1 MVLTVTTTFEAPAL
15 VRPIKL
21 REERDNEDVP
31 LRTGCRVWS
40 CARLLSRRLVNAESP
55 RINGV
60 DVLELGAGVGAV
72 GLVCASLGARSV
84 TLTDRDEAALALMH
98 TNVRLNGHYDATAV
112 SACEVSVQ
120 RLDWGDVGTYVHPPN
135 AFDFVVAADVLYL
148 PEHCEALPDAAAAH
162 LKPGG
167 RLVVACGLRR
177 AGLMDALV
185 AALERK
191 GLKPE
196 VDGDALSLE
205 SDDADETTAL
215 TAKEHEHDG
224 AQIARAGGY
233 VLVTCDAPEDW
244 TPPPPREPE
253 EAFAVLERAA
263 LNDSAPI
270 AEPKKGVS
278 FAAEPGAVPK
288 AASARSRVDAEDD
301 AASLSEVGSDAASAM
316 GDFLDELAELEVEAD
331 DASGV
336 SKMETVARERFSGD
350 DDDDD
355 DDEGEAEAF
364 PPFRVRVSDTERLA
378 GAPSEATVR
387 AAADSL
393 RRNGFVVLDAPTD
406 SRGGAGD
413 GLVRGETLRSAETS
427 TDLYLRRLTDRARC
441 LGIDPETDIF
451 RFSEICARARGGRRF
466 DLTARMSLFRSED
479 GSATRVPP
487 LKGPEEARASALR
500 AATSW
505 HAVRE
510 ATDAWISPV
519 LERSGLL
526 LDPIAAPATKTND
539 AEGATRTE
547 GKEAKRSAG
556 VATATGCV
564 VSLPRAPA
572 QHFHADGRAR
582 GIANAFVPLV
592 DVSAEMGP
600 TRFRRGSHAWDH
612 DDPYPD
618 RRARRLAAAAEEV
631 APPLARGSVLLY
643 DYRVM
648 HAGGAN
654 ASGVPRPLVYV
665 MRSRVGLEDTWN
677 FPDTSIWDEEERGR
691 Q

>member
-1 MVLTVTTTFEAPAL
+1 MVLTVTTTLEAPAL
-15 VRPIKL
+15 ARPIKL
-21 REERDNEDVP
+21 REERDNEGVP

-40 CARLLSRRLVNAESP
+40 CARLLSRRLVGAESLHI
-55 RINGV
+55 RGV

-84 TLTDRDEAALALMH
+84 TLTDRDEAALSLMH

-112 SACEVSVQ
+112 SACEVSVE

-148 PEHCEALPDAAAAH
+148 PEHCEALPDAVAAH

-177 AGLMDALV
+177 AGLMETLV

-205 SDDADETTAL
+205 SDDVDETTAL

-244 TPPPPREPE
+244 TPPPPPEPEPE
-253 EAFAVLERAA
+253 ETFADAERAA
-263 LNDSAPI
+263 PSQI
-270 AEPKKGVS
+270 ADPKKKGVS
-278 FAAEPGAVPK
+278 FPARLEPGGVPD
-288 AASARSRVDAEDD
+288 AASARSPVDAEHD
-301 AASLSEVGSDAASAM
+301 ASSLSEVGSDAASAM
-316 GDFLDELAELEVEAD
+316 GDFLDDLAELEVRAD

-336 SKMETVARERFSGD
+336 SKTGTVARERWRDDD

-355 DDEGEAEAF
+355 DDEETEPF
-364 PPFRVRVSDTERLA
+364 PPFRVRVSEPERVA

-393 RRNGFVVLDAPTD
+393 IRNGFVVLDPPAD

-413 GLVRGETLRSAETS
+413 GLVRGETLRFAETA

-466 DLTARMSLFRSED
+466 DVTAQTALSGSEE

-539 AEGATRTE
+539 AEGATQTE
-547 GKEAKRSAG
+547 GKETKRSAG

-654 ASGVPRPLVYV
+654 ASAAPRPLAYV

-677 FPDTSIWDEEERGR
+677 FPEKSIWDDEER
-691 Q
+691 

>member
-1 MVLTVTTTFEAPAL
+1 MTTTLEAPAL
-15 VRPIKL
+15 ARPIKL
-21 REERDNEDVP
+21 REERDNEGVP

-40 CARLLSRRLVNAESP
+40 CARLLSRRLVGAESLHI
-55 RINGV
+55 RGV

-84 TLTDRDEAALALMH
+84 TLTDRDEAALSLMH

-112 SACEVSVQ
+112 SACEVSVE

-148 PEHCEALPDAAAAH
+148 PEHCEALPDAVAAH

-177 AGLMDALV
+177 AGLMETLVEALRRRGLRPEIDA
-185 AALERK
+185 E
-191 GLKPE
+191 
-196 VDGDALSLE
+196 ALSLE
-205 SDDADETTAL
+205 SDDVDETTAL

-244 TPPPPREPE
+244 TPPPPPEPE
-253 EAFAVLERAA
+253 PDEDVAVPEHAA
-263 LNDSAPI
+263 SWRVANPV
-270 AEPKKGVS
+270 VS
-278 FAAEPGAVPK
+278 FSTEPGGIPE
-288 AASARSRVDAEDD
+288 AASARSRVDAEAD
-301 AASLSEVGSDAASAM
+301 ASSLSEVGSDAASAM
-316 GDFLDELAELEVEAD
+316 GDFLDDLAELEVGAD
-331 DASGV
+331 ERLSGV
-336 SKMETVARERFSGD
+336 SKTETVFEKSSRD

-355 DDEGEAEAF
+355 DDEAAF
-364 PPFRVRVSDTERLA
+364 VSAYPPFRVRVSEPERVA

-393 RRNGFVVLDAPTD
+393 RRNGFVVLDPPVDA
-406 SRGGAGD
+406 RGGAGD
-413 GLVRGETLRSAETS
+413 GLVRGETLRSAEAS

-451 RFSEICARARGGRRF
+451 RFSEICARARSGRRF
-466 DLTARMSLFRSED
+466 DVTAQISEAD
-479 GSATRVPP
+479 GDASATRVPP
-487 LKGPEEARASALR
+487 RKGPEEARASALR

-505 HAVRE
+505 HAIRE
-510 ATDAWISPV
+510 ATEPWISPV
-519 LERSGLL
+519 LARSGLM
-526 LDPIAAPATKTND
+526 DPIRSAREQANGEKRD
-539 AEGATRTE
+539 A
-547 GKEAKRSAG
+547 SAG

-564 VSLPRAPA
+564 VALPRAPA

-592 DVSAEMGP
+592 DVPAEMGP
-600 TRFRRGSHAWDH
+600 TRFRRGSHVWDH

-618 RRARRLAAAAEEV
+618 RRARRLADAAEEV

-654 ASGVPRPLVYV
+654 VSAAPRPLAYV
-665 MRSRVGLEDTWN
+665 MRARAGLEDTWN
-677 FPDTSIWDEEERGR
+677 FPEKSIWDEEER
-691 Q
+691 

>member
-1 MVLTVTTTFEAPAL
+1 MVLTVTTTFEAPNLA
-15 VRPIKL
+15 RPIKL
-21 REERDNEDVP
+21 REERDNEGVP

-40 CARLLSRRLVNAESP
+40 CARLLSRRLVDAESS
-55 RINGV
+55 RIRGR

-98 TNVRLNGHYDATAV
+98 TNARLNGHYDATAA
-112 SACEVSVQ
+112 SRCEVSVE

-135 AFDFVVAADVLYL
+135 TFDFVVAADVLYL
-148 PEHCEALPDAAAAH
+148 PEHCEALPEAAAAH

-177 AGLMDALV
+177 AGLMETLA
-185 AALERK
+185 AALQRR
-191 GLKPE
+191 GLRPE
-196 VDGDALSLE
+196 IDAEALSLE
-205 SDDADETTAL
+205 SDDVDETTAL

-244 TPPPPREPE
+244 TPPPSPKPEPDE
-253 EAFAVLERAA
+253 DVAVPEHAA
-263 LNDSAPI
+263 SSRRVPDPV
-270 AEPKKGVS
+270 VS
-278 FAAEPGAVPK
+278 FSFSTEPGGVPE
-288 AASARSRVDAEDD
+288 AASARSRVDAEAD
-301 AASLSEVGSDAASAM
+301 ASSLSEVGSDAASAM
-316 GDFLDELAELEVEAD
+316 GDFLDDLAELEVGAD
-331 DASGV
+331 ERLSGV
-336 SKMETVARERFSGD
+336 SKTETVFEKSSRDE
-350 DDDDD
+350 DD
-355 DDEGEAEAF
+355 DDEAAF
-364 PPFRVRVSDTERLA
+364 VSAYPPFRVRVSEPERVA

-393 RRNGFVVLDAPTD
+393 RRNGFVVLDPPVDA
-406 SRGGAGD
+406 RGGAGD
-413 GLVRGETLRSAETS
+413 GLVRGETLRSAEAS

-466 DLTARMSLFRSED
+466 DVTAQISEAD
-479 GSATRVPP
+479 GDASATRVPP
-487 LKGPEEARASALR
+487 RKGPEEARASALR

-505 HAVRE
+505 HAIRE
-510 ATDAWISPV
+510 ATEPWISPV
-519 LERSGLL
+519 LARSGLM
-526 LDPIAAPATKTND
+526 DPIRSAREQANGEKRD
-539 AEGATRTE
+539 A
-547 GKEAKRSAG
+547 SAG

-564 VSLPRAPA
+564 VALPRAPA

-592 DVSAEMGP
+592 DVPENMGP
-600 TRFRRGSHAWDH
+600 TRFRKGSHVWDH

-618 RRARRLAAAAEEV
+618 RRARRRAEAAEEV
-631 APPLARGSVLLY
+631 APALARGSVLLY

-654 ASGVPRPLVYV
+654 ASAAPRPLAYV
-665 MRSRVGLEDTWN
+665 MRASAGLEDTWN
-677 FPDTSIWDEEERGR
+677 FPEKSIWDEEER
-691 Q
+691 